1 LLEDEDVP
9 DQFYGFL
16 MDFRVKF
23 FKNTSP
29 ILNTLLISGLDEKF
43 LWVAMSFSTIEKAA
57 MFKIKGVGETVITRL
72 EELGYSS
79 LAELKSAEPQDITRE
94 IAQRM
99 GSTCWQNSP
108 QARKAIQDVINL
120 AQRY

>member
-1 LLEDEDVP
+1 
-9 DQFYGFL
+9 
-16 MDFRVKF
+16 
-23 FKNTSP
+23 
-29 ILNTLLISGLDEKF
+29 
-43 LWVAMSFSTIEKAA
+43 MSFSAFEKSA
-57 MFKIKGVGETVITRL
+57 MLKIKGVGETVITRL

-79 LAELKSAEPQDITRE
+79 LAELKSVEPQDITRQ

-108 QARKAIQDVINL
+108 QARQAIQGVIDL